1 MELASA
7 SRTAKAKNHRSFQD
21 VASVVMALEP
31 SYPVFC
37 LRPEVLE
44 ENTRRFMSLF
54 PGTVLYAVKCNP
66 HPMVLDVLYRA
77 GIRHFD
83 TASLPEIAQIRETF
97 PNGHAYFMHPVKGR
111 AVIKNAY
118 TVYGIRHFVVD
129 HMSELDKV
137 LDETGGENVVI
148 IVRLHTPPVQA
159 ALYHLASK
167 FGAPKDEAAELLR
180 AANARGC
187 GTGLAFHV
195 GSQCADPTVYRKALA
210 LVGEIIEQAGVD
222 PICLDVGGGFPVAY
236 ANAEV
241 PPLEDYMDEIR
252 AGLKALALK
261 PTVEIFAEP
270 GRVLVA
276 DGCSLIVQVQLRK
289 GEGLYINDG
298 IYGSLSEM
306 AQVDLR
312 MPARVIRLDGEAS
325 DETRAFTLN
334 GPTCDSL
341 DVLPAAFDLAEDVR
355 EGDWI
360 EIDQVGAYSFALAT
374 RFNGFYP
381 ETFVEVYD
389 APPARAR

>member
-1 MELASA
+1 M
-7 SRTAKAKNHRSFQD
+7 AKAKDNRSFQD

-97 PNGHAYFMHPVKGR
+97 PSGHAYFMHPVKGR

-167 FGAPKDEAAELLR
+167 FGAPKEEAAELLR
-180 AANARGC
+180 AAQARGC

-210 LVGEIIEQAGVD
+210 LAGEVIE
-222 PICLDVGGGFPVAY
+222 
-236 ANAEV
+236 
-241 PPLEDYMDEIR
+241 
-252 AGLKALALK
+252 
-261 PTVEIFAEP
+261 
-270 GRVLVA
+270 
-276 DGCSLIVQVQLRK
+276 
-289 GEGLYINDG
+289 
-298 IYGSLSEM
+298 
-306 AQVDLR
+306 
-312 MPARVIRLDGEAS
+312 
-325 DETRAFTLN
+325 
-334 GPTCDSL
+334 
-341 DVLPAAFDLAEDVR
+341 
-355 EGDWI
+355 
-360 EIDQVGAYSFALAT
+360 
-374 RFNGFYP
+374 
-381 ETFVEVYD
+381 
-389 APPARAR
+389 

>member
-1 MELASA
+1 MELASE
-7 SRTAKAKNHRSFQD
+7 SPLAKAKDRRSFQD

-44 ENTRRFMSLF
+44 ESARRFMSLF
-54 PGTVLYAVKCNP
+54 PGTVLYALKCNP
-66 HPMVLDVLYRA
+66 HPMVLDIFYRA

-97 PNGHAYFMHPVKGR
+97 PNAHAYFMHPVKGR

-118 TVYGIRHFVVD
+118 AVYGIRHFVVD

-159 ALYHLASK
+159 ALYHLAAK

-180 AANARGC
+180 AADRRGC

-195 GSQCADPTVYRKALA
+195 GSQCADPTVYRQALA

-222 PICLDVGGGFPVAY
+222 PVCLDVGGGFPVAY

-270 GRVLVA
+270 GRALVA

-312 MPARVIRLDGEAS
+312 MPARVIRLNGEAS
-325 DETRAFTLN
+325 GETRAFTLN

-341 DVLPAAFDLAEDVR
+341 DVLPATFDLAEDVR

-389 APPARAR
+389 APLARAR

>member
-1 MELASA
+1 MEFAPA
-7 SRTAKAKNHRSFQD
+7 SRTAKAKDNRSFQD

-37 LRPEVLE
+37 LRPEVIE
-44 ENTRRFMSLF
+44 ESARRFMSLF

-97 PNGHAYFMHPVKGR
+97 PSGHAYFMHPVKGR

-118 TVYGIRHFVVD
+118 AVYGIRHFVVD

-180 AANARGC
+180 AAQARGC
-187 GTGLAFHV
+187 GAGLAFHV

-210 LVGEIIEQAGVD
+210 LAGEIIEQAGVD
-222 PICLDVGGGFPVAY
+222 PVCLDVGGGFPTAY

-270 GRVLVA
+270 GRALVA

-325 DETRAFTLN
+325 GETLAFTLN

>member
-1 MELASA
+1 MQLAPATRMATTKA
-7 SRTAKAKNHRSFQD
+7 SRSFPD
-21 VASVVMALEP
+21 TLSVVRALEP

-37 LRPEVLE
+37 LRPQVLE
-44 ENTRRFMSLF
+44 AAARRFISLF

-66 HPMVLDVLYRA
+66 HALVLDALYRA

-83 TASLPEIAQIRETF
+83 TASLPEIALIRETY
-97 PNGHAYFMHPVKGR
+97 PRGHAYFMHPVKGR
-111 AVIKNAY
+111 AVIKTAH

-148 IVRLHTPPVQA
+148 IVRLHTPPVKA

-167 FGAPKDEAAELLR
+167 FGAPKDEAVELLR
-180 AANARGC
+180 AAEKRGC
-187 GTGLAFHV
+187 GGGLAFHV
-195 GSQCADPTVYRKALA
+195 GSQCVDPTVYRKALA
-210 LVGEIIEQAGVD
+210 LTGEVIESAGVD
-222 PICLDVGGGFPVAY
+222 PVCLDVGGGFPTAY
-236 ANAEV
+236 ADTEV
-241 PPLEDYMDEIR
+241 PPLEDYMAEIR
-252 AGLKALALK
+252 AGLKEIALK

-270 GRVLVA
+270 GRALVA
-276 DGCSLIVQVQLRK
+276 DGCSLLVQVQLRK
-289 GEGLYINDG
+289 DERLYINDG

-312 MPARVIRLDGEAS
+312 VPARLIRLDGGVS
-325 DETRAFTLN
+325 PRTRAFTLY

-341 DVLPAAFDLAEDVR
+341 DVLPSPFDLPEDVR

-360 EIDQVGAYSFALAT
+360 EIDQIGAYSFALAT

-381 ETFVEVYD
+381 ETFVEVTD
-389 APPARAR
+389 APPARA

>member
-1 MELASA
+1 MELS
-7 SRTAKAKNHRSFQD
+7 SESPLAKAKDRRSFQD

-44 ENTRRFMSLF
+44 QSARRFMSLF
-54 PGTVLYAVKCNP
+54 PGTVLYALKCNP
-66 HPMVLDVLYRA
+66 HPMVLDIFYRA

-97 PNGHAYFMHPVKGR
+97 PSGHAYFMHPVKGR

-118 TVYGIRHFVVD
+118 AVYGIRHFVVD

-159 ALYHLASK
+159 ALYHLAAK

-180 AANARGC
+180 AADQRGC

-195 GSQCADPTVYRKALA
+195 GSQCADPTVYRQALA

-222 PICLDVGGGFPVAY
+222 PVCLDVGGGFPVAY

-270 GRVLVA
+270 GRALVA

-312 MPARVIRLDGEAS
+312 MPARVIRLNGEAS
-325 DETRAFTLN
+325 GETRAFTLN

-341 DVLPAAFDLAEDVR
+341 DVLPATFDLAEDVR

-389 APPARAR
+389 APLAPAR

>member
-1 MELASA
+1 MESASA
-7 SRTAKAKNHRSFQD
+7 SRTAKAKDNHRFQD

-37 LRPEVLE
+37 LRPEVIE
-44 ENTRRFMSLF
+44 ESARRFMSLF

-66 HPMVLDVLYRA
+66 HPMVLDILYRA

-97 PNGHAYFMHPVKGR
+97 PSGHAYFMHPVKGR

-159 ALYHLASK
+159 ALYHLAAK

-180 AANARGC
+180 AADARGC

-210 LVGEIIEQAGVD
+210 FAGEVIEQAGVD
-222 PICLDVGGGFPVAY
+222 PVCLDVGGGFPTAY

-241 PPLEDYMDEIR
+241 PPLDDYMDEIR

-270 GRVLVA
+270 GRSLVA

-325 DETRAFTLN
+325 DQTRPFTLN

-341 DVLPAAFDLAEDVR
+341 DVLPATFDLAEDVR

-389 APPARAR
+389 APAARAR